1 MDTAEQVDILIVDL
15 ITVVTVAGKQ
25 IGNNEYGVK
34 FMSKKVKRNC
44 SSCKFGWL
52 NRCET
57 LKEELDKN
65 GFNENNGMRMNWEVE
80 FKVKDSFICDKYKSM
95 YIEYP
100 IEVSKINTN
109 ADKYKDSRTGKF
121 AKIRPCEEGYE
132 GKTYLGLYL
141 GEMPIGHH
149 ITHNSETKEL
159 NVSFSNN
166 PAIFVFD
173 LNKIVYGMES
183 WWGIIESEED
193 LKEITNH
200 DIENVWYVKAL
211 KELSNSQ

>member
-1 MDTAEQVDILIVDL
+1 
-15 ITVVTVAGKQ
+15 
-25 IGNNEYGVK
+25 
-34 FMSKKVKRNC
+34 MSKKVKRNC

-109 ADKYKDSRTGKF
+109 ADKDKHKDSRTGKF
-121 AKIRPCEEGYE
+121 AKIRPCGEEYE

-141 GEMPIGHH
+141 GEMPIGH
-149 ITHNSETKEL
+149 IISHNPDTNEL
-159 NVSFSNN
+159 NVSFSTN
-166 PAIFVFD
+166 PGIFVFD
-173 LNKIVYGMES
+173 LNRIVYGMES
-183 WWGIIESEED
+183 WWGIIKNEDD
-193 LKEITNH
+193 LKEITES
-200 DIENVWYVKAL
+200 DINNIWYVKAL
-211 KELSNSQ
+211 KELSNS